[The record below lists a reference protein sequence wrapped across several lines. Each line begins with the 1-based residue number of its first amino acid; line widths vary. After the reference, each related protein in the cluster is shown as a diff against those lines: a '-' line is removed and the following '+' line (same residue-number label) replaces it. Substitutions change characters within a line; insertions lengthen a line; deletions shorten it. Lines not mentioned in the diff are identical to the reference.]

1 MTQSQKSEIRD
12 RIQAYLAS
20 HNTFTLATE
29 SDGKPSA
36 CSLFY
41 VNDDLTL
48 YFVSDPKTHHAENIA
63 QQPQVSATIHEDY
76 RDWRVI
82 QGIQLEGEC
91 ALVTNLLEDT
101 KALAL
106 YAKKF
111 PFVAGLGAAMSK
123 VKFYKI
129 IPRWFR
135 FVDNTRGFG
144 FKEEIEL

>member
-1 MTQSQKSEIRD
+1 MNEVRGRMI
-12 RIQAYLAS
+12 AYLAA
-20 HNTFTLATE
+20 HNTLTLATE
-29 SDGKPSA
+29 KDGKPSA

-41 VNDDLTL
+41 VNENLNL
-48 YFVSDPKTHHAENIA
+48 YFVSDPKTQHAENIEY
-63 QQPQVSATIHEDY
+63 QSNVSATIHEDY

-91 ALVTNLLEDT
+91 GLIKNPIESA

-106 YAKKF
+106 YANKF
-111 PFVAGLGAAMSK
+111 PFVAQLAAAMAK

-129 IPRWFR
+129 KPHWVR

-144 FKEEIEL
+144 FKEEIQL

>member
-1 MTQSQKSEIRD
+1 MSDARE
-12 RIQAYLAS
+12 RIVRYLET
-20 HNTFTLATE
+20 HNTLTLATE
-29 SDGKPSA
+29 SNGKSFA

-41 VNDDLTL
+41 VNDDLIL
-48 YFVSDPKTHHAENIA
+48 YFVSDPKTRHAENILHN
-63 QQPQVSATIHEDY
+63 PHVSITVHEDY
-76 RDWRVI
+76 GDWRAI

-91 ALVTNLLEDT
+91 ALVSHALESA

-111 PFVAGLGAAMSK
+111 PFVAQLSAAMAK

-129 IPRWFR
+129 TPRWVR

-144 FKEEIEL
+144 FKEEIES